1 MHLKKHIAV
10 IIMMFA
16 LFGWSC
22 RSSKTVVEKEQHESH
37 VQTDSVS
44 ILIEKTTKVVTTPQA
59 TAKMTVSPEEL
70 INLPVG
76 AQYQSKDKNATGTI
90 RKTEDNNIEFTA
102 NCDSLWMYL
111 GYSIKEVYRLEKEN
125 KALKTQ
131 LNEQKTVEVNKL
143 TGLQWF
149 QIYGF
154 RLYLLLTII
163 YIIYRKWKRK

>member
-1 MHLKKHIAV
+1 MPLKKLQVV

-22 RSSKTVVEKEQHESH
+22 QSSKTVVEKEQHESH

-44 ILIEKTTKVVTTPQA
+44 ILMEKTTKAVTTPQA
-59 TAKMTVSPEEL
+59 TAKVTVSPEEL
-70 INLPVG
+70 ISLPVG

-90 RKTEDNNIEFTA
+90 RKTEDNKIEFTA
-102 NCDSLWMYL
+102 NCDSLTIL
-111 GYSIKEVYRLEKEN
+111 VQELKTEVHHLN
-125 KALKTQ
+125 SQNTALKTQ

>member
-1 MHLKKHIAV
+1 MPLKKLQVV

-22 RSSKTVVEKEQHESH
+22 QSSKTVVEKEQHESH

-44 ILIEKTTKVVTTPQA
+44 ILMEKTTKAVTTPQA
-59 TAKMTVSPEEL
+59 KAKVTVSPEQL
-70 INLPVG
+70 ISLPVG

-90 RKTEDNNIEFTA
+90 RKTEDNKIEFTA
-102 NCDSLWMYL
+102 NCDSLIIL
-111 GYSIKEVYRLEKEN
+111 VQELKTEVHHLN
-125 KALKTQ
+125 SQNTALKTQ